1 MRLLQLALALL
12 FHVAVA
18 MDDDDDDLPRL
29 EEIMFQVRV
38 ARPQAAPRPAEPA
51 PPRARAQERQLK
63 ALNPEP
69 SGTLSQFLADFSGEE
84 LRVLLLGDLQQTQR
98 AASRY
103 AGQLPKVSICLCCH
117 PPPRPTHPRPPHVL
131 TAPPTACRA
140 PRCRPSGSASAGR
153 TSAPARPSPSPAA
166 SLPSTSSSTGKWL
179 STRDCQ
185 VAQVAHV
192 TRVTSCETRDAC

>member
-38 ARPQAAPRPAEPA
+38 ARPQAAPRPAE
-51 PPRARAQERQLK
+51 PRARAQERQLK

-103 AGQLPKVSICLCCH
+103 AGQLPKVSIYLSLL
-117 PPPRPTHPRPPHVL
+117 PPAASTDTPAPSHVL
-131 TAPPTACRA
+131 TAPPTACHA

-166 SLPSTSSSTGKWL
+166 SLPSTSSSTGKCL

-192 TRVTSCETRDAC
+192 PRVTSCETRC